1 MACGGSRAHLR
12 ATRFR
17 RSRDL
22 GTVESLTARLS
33 ELVAR
38 RQELRREDASI
49 AAIEHNRLEIARLQ
63 WDLAHALID
72 RHLPSPSRS
81 AA

>member
-1 MACGGSRAHLR
+1 MACGGSRAYLR
-12 ATRFR
+12 ATRSR
-17 RSRDL
+17 RTRNL
-22 GTVESLTARLS
+22 GTVETLTARIS

-49 AAIEHNRLEIARLQ
+49 AAIERNRLEIARLQ

-72 RHLPSPSRS
+72 RYLPSRS